1 MTTITYAEF
10 QANLHFYLERV
21 FRDREIIKVKDGQRS
36 FVLLG
41 ESWPAQM
48 SDNIAQFGKLTI
60 KSKSVSPL
68 RPYRHLSKQVCKS
81 FLTVYAAY
89 MVQS

>member
-21 FRDREIIKVKDGQRS
+21 FRNREIIKVKDGLRT

-41 ESWPAQM
+41 ESLPTPT
-48 SDNIAQFGKLTI
+48 SDNIARMGELTL
-60 KSKSVSPL
+60 KGNRLVSPW
-68 RPYRHLSKQVCKS
+68 RPFRHLSKAPFAS
-81 FLTVYAAY
+81 R
-89 MVQS
+89 

>member
-41 ESWPAQM
+41 ESWPAQR
-48 SDNIAQFGKLTI
+48 SDNIELLGELTFM
-60 KSKSVSPL
+60 SKSRTRIQPFQ
-68 RPYRHLSKQVCKS
+68 H
-81 FLTVYAAY
+81 
-89 MVQS
+89 